1 MKITVTGSLGHISK
15 PLVDELV
22 QKGHDVT
29 VISSNP
35 DKRIAIEATGATA
48 AIGSIKDVDFLVEA
62 FQGAEAVYTMVPPV
76 GYFDP
81 NLDPIAYFRMI
92 GSNYADAIRQTGV
105 KRVVNLSSW
114 GAHRD
119 NGNGGIAGTY
129 HLEQILNELPDDV
142 RLSHIRPTSFYYN
155 LYSFVPAIKKAG
167 IIAASYGGDDRT
179 VLVAP
184 SDIAAV
190 VAEELQTLAEGRTI
204 RYVASDELTCNEV
217 ARILGEAIGKP
228 DLAWVVISEEQ
239 MLSNLAA
246 IGMPPKMAAVLVEL
260 QVGHHKGIIA
270 EDYYQNRPATL
281 GNVKTIDFARE
292 FAAAYHQQ

>member
-22 QKGHDVT
+22 QKGHYVT

-35 DKRIAIEATGATA
+35 GKRIAIEATGATA

-92 GSNYADAIRQTGV
+92 GYNYADAIRQTGV

-270 EDYYQNRPATL
+270 EDYYRNRPATL
-281 GNVKTIDFARE
+281 GNVKTTDFARE

>member
-92 GSNYADAIRQTGV
+92 GYNYADAIRQTGV

-167 IIAASYGGDDRT
+167 VIAASYGGDDRT

-281 GNVKTIDFARE
+281 GNVKTTDFARE

>member
-270 EDYYQNRPATL
+270 EDYYRNRPATL